1 MAVKIWNLDD
11 SANLTSGIRRMGR
24 SGMETEEFRP
34 QAEVLDSEIDRVL
47 DEAIVLLNQ
56 QDTSMHHSLFAKR
69 WAIGRAIAESEILD
83 STNFE
88 TGDKPDL
95 WLGMARKCRLGV
107 RHTGEREPKSKWRGL
122 IPEREM
128 EPKRIEDDIFGMGT
142 WLQEQEFS
150 DAKLAFGGGLHNAK
164 QIWSGEALRS
174 KNFKDA
180 LAAYFSGFE
189 ETDRD
194 YLYRIPKYAV
204 LAKALRRRFPS
215 RGRGSAK
222 RPIHYGP
229 AELLS
234 EIQNVLNPLTGCL
247 LRQLTSE
254 NS

>member
-1 MAVKIWNLDD
+1 MAVKIWNLDE

-24 SGMETEEFRP
+24 SGMGTEEFRP
-34 QAEVLDSEIDRVL
+34 QAEALDAEIDRIL

-56 QDTSMHHSLFAKR
+56 QGTGTKHSLFAKR
-69 WAIGRAIAESEILD
+69 WAIGRAIAESKILD
-83 STNFE
+83 SPHFDM
-88 TGDKPDL
+88 GDKPDL

-107 RHTGEREPKSKWRGL
+107 RHNGKRERDSEWRGL

-128 EPKRIEDDIFGMGT
+128 EPKRIEVDIFGMGS
-142 WLQEQEFS
+142 WLQEQDLR

-164 QIWSGEALRS
+164 QIWSGESLRS
-174 KNFKDA
+174 KSLRDV

-222 RPIHYGP
+222 RPIHFEHD
-229 AELLS
+229 ELLS
-234 EIQNVLNPLTGCL
+234 EMRKVLDPLSESL
-247 LRQLTSE
+247 LDQARPQH
-254 NS
+254 